1 MPPPEAFGCVEDW
14 KSTFAH
20 EAVHW
25 SGADHRLGRTFGQR
39 FGDAAY
45 AFEELVAEIGSAAIG
60 LRIGLRPQIL
70 DSHAAYLG
78 HWVKILK
85 DRPGAL
91 LEASGHAQRAV
102 DHLLAYSQPAQASQP
117 LAA

>member
-1 MPPPEAFGCVEDW
+1 MLCRPR
-14 KSTFAH
+14 H
-20 EAVHW
+20 NIHW
-25 SGADHRLGRTFGQR
+25 SGAEHRLGRTFGQR

-102 DHLLAYSQPAQASQP
+102 DHLLAYSQPAQARQP

>member
-1 MPPPEAFGCVEDW
+1 MPPAEAFGCVDDW
-14 KSTFAH
+14 KSTYAH
-20 EAVHW
+20 GAIHW
-25 SGADHRLGRTFGQR
+25 SGAAHRLGRTFGRR
-39 FGDAAY
+39 FGDEAY
-45 AFEELVAEIGSAAIG
+45 AFEELVAAIG

-70 DSHAAYLG
+70 DSHEAYLG

-102 DHLLAYSQPAQASQP
+102 DHLLAYSQPAEARQP

>member
-1 MPPPEAFGCVEDW
+1 VLCRRRHN
-14 KSTFAH
+14 T
-20 EAVHW
+20 HW
-25 SGADHRLGRTFGQR
+25 SGAEHRLGRTFGQR

-85 DRPGAL
+85 DLRIPRDR
-91 LEASGHAQRAV
+91 GHGFHGKVGMISTRRWARIPREGGRSV
-102 DHLLAYSQPAQASQP
+102 
-117 LAA
+117 